1 MRIRQSTPMQQM
13 ELLAPHERPAKA
25 PSTRYQGSKLKLVD
39 WIWECISDLDF
50 STVLD
55 AFGGTAAVAYMLK
68 ARGKRVTYNDY
79 LAFNHQIGTAL
90 IENST
95 HRLSGPETAKLM
107 CRDPSRHYDDFI
119 ARTFPGIYFT
129 DEENVWLD
137 VVCQNISALRDKYQ
151 RAIAFFGLFQACI
164 SKRPYNLFH
173 RKNLYMRTAAV
184 TRRFGNKATWD
195 KPFEEHFTVFV
206 REANDA
212 VFDAGVECSASC
224 SDALNIPGAYDL
236 VYIDT
241 PYINSRGV
249 GVDYLDFYHFLEGMT
264 AYETWASRI
273 NSKKKHHPLVGSRS
287 PWSDRKQCFGAF
299 ERLFERFRN
308 SILVVSYRS
317 DGIPTEKD
325 IASMLRSVKSRVS
338 CRRFDQYQYVL
349 SSNQKSSELL
359 FIAT

>member
-1 MRIRQSTPMQQM
+1 MQQM

-39 WIWECISDLDF
+39 WIWECITDLDF